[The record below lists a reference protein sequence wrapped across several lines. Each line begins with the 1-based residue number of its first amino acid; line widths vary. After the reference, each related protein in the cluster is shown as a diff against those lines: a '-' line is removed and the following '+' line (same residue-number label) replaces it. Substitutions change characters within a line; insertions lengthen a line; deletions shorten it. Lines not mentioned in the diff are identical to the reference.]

1 MSIRTHDRTLRT
13 LVPTSSIVE
22 GDRVRSDYG
31 NLQELAD
38 SISSEGLIHPP
49 VIDLSYRLIAGGRR
63 FRAMRDIL
71 KLTEIEVNF
80 FELADDATLRRLEAE
95 ENVRR
100 KEMTWQELVRSVKLV
115 HQHQAISKASKGEA
129 WTQGM
134 TGKLLN
140 RSQAH
145 VSYALQIA
153 TLIDSNDDAITKCA
167 SLTDAIKLLI
177 KRAEDTAMAQLAR
190 STLGTP
196 APSAKPT
203 TVDILADSPTDI
215 FAAPSGPVVGLAARP
230 DAVELPQDATQ
241 PAAITVPLSSM
252 CICANAIDWM
262 SAQPPASFDHII
274 TDPPYGIDM
283 DNIQQAGGGMDIS
296 STRAEHDVTSNES
309 LLQSFFAPAYRLL
322 RDRSFL
328 ILWCDQSQWSLLD
341 ESATLAG
348 FAVQRWPL
356 LWIKT
361 YPCQNMAAQYN
372 FTKNYEI
379 AMVCRKGPA
388 TLVSPQSSSF
398 WQGGIGTEKDQLG
411 HPFTKPANLWK
422 WLYGAVAIRGQR
434 VLDPFAG
441 SGSSTCAALS
451 VGLQPTAIELN
462 AAHHNRLIV
471 NVSSAYRSMHP
482 NISFT

>member
-13 LVPTSSIVE
+13 LVPVASIIE
-22 GDRVRSDYG
+22 GDRVRADYG

-38 SISSEGLIHPP
+38 SIASEGLIHPP
-49 VIDLSYRLIAGGRR
+49 VIDLTYRLIAGGRR

-80 FELADDATLRRLEAE
+80 FETVDDATLRRLEAE
-95 ENVRR
+95 ENVKR

-145 VSYALQIA
+145 GSYALQIA

-190 STLGTP
+190 STLG
-196 APSAKPT
+196 PSSKPT
-203 TVDILADSPTDI
+203 SVDILTADSVDI
-215 FAAPSGPVVGLAARP
+215 FTASSSGPSVGLASRP
-230 DAVELPQDATQ
+230 DAVELPQDATL
-241 PAAITVPLSSM
+241 PAAITIPLSSM
-252 CICANAIDWM
+252 CICADAIAWM
-262 SAQPPASFDHII
+262 DSQPAASFDHII

-283 DNIQQAGGGMDIS
+283 DNIQQSGGGMNID
-296 STRAEHDVTSNES
+296 STRAEHNVTSNES
-309 LLQSFFAPAYRLL
+309 LLQSFFTPAYRIL

-348 FAVQRWPL
+348 FAVQRWPI

-361 YPCQNMAAQYN
+361 HPCQNMAAQYN

-388 TLVSPQSSSF
+388 TLVSPQTSAF

-441 SGSSTCAALS
+441 SGSSTVAAVS

-471 NVSSAYRSMHP
+471 NVSAAYRSMHP
-482 NISFT
+482 NITFT

>member
-13 LVPTSSIVE
+13 LVPVASIIE

-38 SISSEGLIHPP
+38 SIASEGLIHPP
-49 VIDLSYRLIAGGRR
+49 VIDLTYRLIAGCRR

-80 FELADDATLRRLEAE
+80 FEIVDEATLRRLEAE

-100 KEMTWQELVRSVKLV
+100 KEMTWQEIVRSVKLV

-153 TLIDSNDDAITKCA
+153 TLIDSNDDAITKCT

-190 STLGTP
+190 STLS
-196 APSAKPT
+196 PSSKPT
-203 TVDILADSPTDI
+203 SVDILAADSYDI
-215 FAAPSGPVVGLAARP
+215 FASPSGPSVGLASRP
-230 DAVELPQDATQ
+230 DAVELPQDATL
-241 PAAITVPLSSM
+241 PAALTIPLSTM
-252 CICANAIDWM
+252 CICANAIAWM
-262 SAQPPASFDHII
+262 DSQPEASFDHII

-283 DNIQQAGGGMDIS
+283 DNIQQSGGGMNID
-296 STRAEHDVTSNES
+296 STRAEHNVTSNES
-309 LLQSFFAPAYRLL
+309 LLQSFFTPAYRIL

-328 ILWCDQSQWSLLD
+328 ILWCDQSQWSLID

-361 YPCQNMAAQYN
+361 HPCQNMAAQYN

-411 HPFTKPANLWK
+411 HPFTKPSNLWK

-441 SGSSTCAALS
+441 TGSSTVAAVS

-462 AAHHNRLIV
+462 SDHHNRLIV

-482 NISFT
+482 NITFT